1 MQKLISSMLV
11 GAGLFGVFATCQ
23 ADGGPGH
30 RDRTYQVTITNMTM
44 GETFTPFMV
53 ASHSNAPDALFSVGD
68 APSDALAA
76 MAEGGDTAGLQA
88 TLESDYRVSDVASS
102 GGLLEPGQSA
112 TVEVTARPGRDRITL
127 AGMLIPTNDA
137 FTAIQNVALPRDH
150 KSLSLYTPAYDAGS
164 EPNDE
169 LCISIPGPVC
179 GGTGGSPGVGG
190 EGFVHIHSGLHG
202 IGDLNPSSYDWNNPV
217 AKIVIQRAK

>member
-1 MQKLISSMLV
+1 MQKLIYSMLV
-11 GAGLFGVFATCQ
+11 GAGLFGAFCTSQ
-23 ADGGPGH
+23 ADAGPGH
-30 RDRTYQVTITNMTM
+30 TNRTYQVTITNMTA
-44 GETFTPFMV
+44 GETFTPLMV
-53 ASHSNAPDALFSVGD
+53 ASHSDAPDALFSVGD

-76 MAEGGDTAGLQA
+76 MAEGGDTTALQA
-88 TLESDYRVSDVASS
+88 MLESEYRVSDVVSS

-137 FTAIQNVALPRDH
+137 FTAIQNVKLPRAH

-190 EGFVHIHSGLHG
+190 EGFVYIHSGIHG
-202 IGDLNPSSYDWNNPV
+202 IGDLAPSAFDWNNPV